1 MDLMNRF
8 QPLLELYR
16 ATQMTGSDPLGVML
30 ERTISPTEA
39 IIDGRPTIL
48 AGTNN
53 YLGMTFDPECIE
65 AAVQALRLEG
75 TGTTGSRIA
84 NGTYARHRALEQEL
98 AAFFGRAHALV
109 FSTGYQANLGT
120 ISTLVGHHDFALID
134 RDCHASIYD
143 ACRLSLGTTIR
154 FAHNDPES
162 LKSQLSAFKDRR
174 GAKLVVVEGI
184 YSILGDRAPLV
195 ELVNVARSYGAAI
208 LVDEAHSF
216 GLLGMN
222 GRGLCE
228 ELGVEKEVDFIIGT
242 FSKSAGTI
250 GGFCVSNVETFDIF
264 RITSRPF
271 MFTASLPPPIVAA
284 ASAALRVIRRRPE
297 LRAKLW
303 QNVEVL
309 YNGLRAMGF
318 IVGPDPSPIIA
329 VSMPDIPS
337 GVAFWR
343 ALLDEGVYV
352 NLAVPPATP
361 HGRTLLRCSVQAV
374 HSTEQLQVI
383 LDAFGRARERFAND
397 NGRDGADLSRVNRQ
411 S

>member
-16 ATQMTGSDPLGVML
+16 ATQATGSDPFGVML

-39 IIDGRPTIL
+39 IINGRPTIL

-53 YLGMTFDPECIE
+53 YLGLTFDPDCIE
-65 AAVQALRLEG
+65 AAIEALRLEG

-109 FSTGYQANLGT
+109 FSTGYHANLGT
-120 ISTLVGHHDFALID
+120 ISTLAGHHDFILID

-143 ACRLSLGTTIR
+143 ASRLSLATTVR
-154 FAHNDPES
+154 FTHNDPAS
-162 LKSQLSAFKDRR
+162 LRRRLEALEDRR
-174 GAKLVVVEGI
+174 GGKLVVVEGI

-216 GLLGMN
+216 GVLGRN

-228 ELGVEKEVDFIIGT
+228 ELGVEDEVDFIVGT
-242 FSKSAGTI
+242 FSKSGGTI
-250 GGFCVSNVETFDIF
+250 GGFCVSNVESFDIF
-264 RITSRPF
+264 KITSRPF
-271 MFTASLPPPIVAA
+271 MFTASLPPSIVAA
-284 ASAALRVIRRRPE
+284 ASAALKIISSRPE
-297 LRAKLW
+297 LRVKLRA
-303 QNVEVL
+303 NVEFL
-309 YNGLRAMGF
+309 YNELRAIGL
-318 IVGPDPSPIIA
+318 ILGPDPSPIIA
-329 VSMPDIPS
+329 VSMPDLPS
-337 GVAFWR
+337 GMAFWR
-343 ALLDEGVYV
+343 ALLDDGVYV

-361 HGRTLLRCSVQAV
+361 HGRTLLRCSVLAV
-374 HSTEQLQVI
+374 HSSEQLQAI
-383 LDAFGRARERFAND
+383 LGAFRRAREHLPNH
-397 NGRDGADLSRVNRQ
+397 NGRDGTDP
-411 S
+411 

>member
-1 MDLMNRF
+1 MERF

-16 ATQMTGSDPLGVML
+16 TVRATGSDPLGVIL

-39 IIDGRPTIL
+39 IINGRPTIL

-53 YLGMTFDPECIE
+53 YLGLTRDPECIE

-84 NGTYARHRALEQEL
+84 NGTYPYHRHLEQEL
-98 AAFFGRAHALV
+98 ADFFGRAKALV

-120 ISTLVGHHDFALID
+120 ISALAGQHDFVLID

-143 ACRLSLGTTIR
+143 ACRLSLASTIR
-154 FAHNDPES
+154 FTHNDPDS
-162 LKSQLSAFKDRR
+162 LKRRLAALNDRR
-174 GAKLVVVEGI
+174 GVKLVVVEGI

-195 ELVNVARSYGAAI
+195 ELVKVARSYHATI

-216 GLLGMN
+216 GVLGTY

-228 ELGVEKEVDFIIGT
+228 EQGVEEEVDFIVGT

-250 GGFCVSNVETFDIF
+250 GGFCVSNLEACDTF

-284 ASAALRVIRRRPE
+284 ASVALKIIRSRPE

-303 QNVEVL
+303 ANVELV

-329 VSMPDIPS
+329 VRMPDLFS
-337 GVAFWR
+337 GLAFWR
-343 ALLDEGVYV
+343 ALLNEGVYV

-361 HGRTLLRCSVQAV
+361 QGRTVLRCSVLAV
-374 HSTEQLQVI
+374 HSTEQLLAV
-383 LDAFGRARERFAND
+383 LGAFRRVREGLLES
-397 NGRDGADLSRVNRQ
+397 NGLGGPDL
-411 S
+411 

>member
-1 MDLMNRF
+1 MDLMDRF
-8 QPLLELYR
+8 HLELYR
-16 ATQMTGSDPLGVML
+16 TERATGSDPLGVIL
-30 ERTISPTEA
+30 ERVISPTEA
-39 IIDGRPTIL
+39 IINGRPTIL

-53 YLGMTFDPECIE
+53 YLGLTCAPECIE

-84 NGTYARHRALEQEL
+84 NGTYARHRDLEQEL
-98 AAFFGRAHALV
+98 AGFFDRAHALV

-120 ISTLVGHHDFALID
+120 ISTLVGHHDFVLID

-143 ACRLSLGTTIR
+143 ACRLSLATTIR

-162 LKSQLSAFKDRR
+162 LERRLAAISGRR
-174 GAKLVVVEGI
+174 GAKVVVVEGI

-195 ELVNVARSYGAAI
+195 EVVKVASSYGAMI

-216 GLLGMN
+216 GVLGAH

-228 ELGVEKEVDFIIGT
+228 EQGVEENVDFIVGT
-242 FSKSAGTI
+242 FSKSVGTI
-250 GGFCVSNVETFDIF
+250 GGFCVSNLEACDTF

-284 ASAALRVIRRRPE
+284 ASAALKIIRSRPE

-303 QNVEVL
+303 ANVELV
-309 YNGLRAMGF
+309 YNGLRAMAF

-329 VSMPDIPS
+329 VSMPDLFS
-337 GVAFWR
+337 GLAFWR
-343 ALLDEGVYV
+343 ALLHEGVYV

-361 HGRTLLRCSVQAV
+361 HGRTVLRCSVLAV
-374 HSTEQLQVI
+374 HSTEQLLSV
-383 LDAFGRARERFAND
+383 LGAFRRVRERLLDSN
-397 NGRDGADLSRVNRQ
+397 RGAGPDL
-411 S
+411 

>member
-16 ATQMTGSDPLGVML
+16 ASQATGSDPLGVML

-39 IIDGRPTIL
+39 IINGRPTIL

-53 YLGMTFDPECIE
+53 YLGLSFDPECIE
-65 AAVQALRLEG
+65 AAIDALRLEG

-84 NGTYARHRALEQEL
+84 NGTYARHRALEEEL

-109 FSTGYQANLGT
+109 YPTGYQANLGT
-120 ISTLVGHHDFALID
+120 ISTLAGHHDFILID

-143 ACRLSLGTTIR
+143 ACRLSRATTVR
-154 FAHNDPES
+154 FPHNDPDS
-162 LKSQLSAFKDRR
+162 LKRRLEALKDRR
-174 GAKLVVVEGI
+174 GGKLVVVEGI

-195 ELVNVARSYGAAI
+195 ELVRVARSYGAAI

-216 GLLGMN
+216 GVRGAH

-228 ELGVEKEVDFIIGT
+228 ELGVDDEVDFIVGT

-250 GGFCVSNVETFDIF
+250 GGFCVSNVESFDAF
-264 RITSRPF
+264 KITSRPF

-284 ASAALRVIRRRPE
+284 ASAALKIISGRPE
-297 LRAKLW
+297 LRARLRA
-303 QNVEVL
+303 NVEFL
-309 YNGLRAMGF
+309 YNELRAAGF
-318 IVGPDPSPIIA
+318 ILGPDPSPIIA
-329 VSMPDIPS
+329 VSMPDLPS
-337 GVAFWR
+337 GLAFWR
-343 ALLDEGVYV
+343 ALLDQGVYV

-361 HGRTLLRCSVQAV
+361 NGRTLLRCSVVAV
-374 HSTEQLQVI
+374 HSSEQLRAI
-383 LDAFGRARERFAND
+383 LGAFRRAREHFPNH
-397 NGRDGADLSRVNRQ
+397 NGRNSTVP
-411 S
+411 

>member
-1 MDLMNRF
+1 MHLMDRF
-8 QPLLELYR
+8 QPLLDLYR
-16 ATQMTGSDPLGVML
+16 TVRATGSDPLGVIL
-30 ERTISPTEA
+30 ERIISPSEA
-39 IIDGRPTIL
+39 IINGRSTIL

-53 YLGMTFDPECIE
+53 YLGLTHDPECIE

-84 NGTYARHRALEQEL
+84 NGTYAHHRHLEQEL
-98 AAFFGRAHALV
+98 ADFFGRAQALV

-120 ISTLVGHHDFALID
+120 ISALVGQHDFVLID

-143 ACRLSLGTTIR
+143 ACRLSRATTIR
-154 FAHNDPES
+154 FTHNDPDS
-162 LKSQLSAFKDRR
+162 LKRRLAALNDRR
-174 GAKLVVVEGI
+174 GVKLVVVEGI

-195 ELVNVARSYGAAI
+195 ELVKVARSCRATI

-216 GLLGMN
+216 GVLGRY

-228 ELGVEKEVDFIIGT
+228 EQGVEEEVDFIVGT
-242 FSKSAGTI
+242 FSKSVGTI
-250 GGFCVSNVETFDIF
+250 GGFCVSNLEACDTL

-284 ASAALRVIRRRPE
+284 ASAALKIIRSRPE

-303 QNVEVL
+303 ANVQLV
-309 YNGLRAMGF
+309 YNGLRAMDF

-329 VSMPDIPS
+329 VCMPDLFS
-337 GVAFWR
+337 GLRFWR
-343 ALLDEGVYV
+343 ALLNEGVYV

-361 HGRTLLRCSVQAV
+361 RGRTVLRCSVLAV
-374 HSTEQLQVI
+374 HSTEQLLAVLGAFRRVREGL
-383 LDAFGRARERFAND
+383 LDS
-397 NGRDGADLSRVNRQ
+397 NGLGGPDL
-411 S
+411 

>member
-1 MDLMNRF
+1 MDRF

-16 ATQMTGSDPLGVML
+16 TVRATGSDPLGVIL

-39 IIDGRPTIL
+39 IINGRLTIL

-53 YLGMTFDPECIE
+53 YLGLTRDPECIE

-84 NGTYARHRALEQEL
+84 NGTYAHHRHLEQEL
-98 AAFFGRAHALV
+98 ADFFGRAEALV

-120 ISTLVGHHDFALID
+120 ISTLAGQHDFVLID

-143 ACRLSLGTTIR
+143 ACRLSLATTIR
-154 FAHNDPES
+154 FTHNDPDS
-162 LKSQLSAFKDRR
+162 LKRRLAALNDRR
-174 GAKLVVVEGI
+174 GVKLVVVEGI

-195 ELVNVARSYGAAI
+195 ELVKVARSYQATI

-216 GLLGMN
+216 GVLGTY

-228 ELGVEKEVDFIIGT
+228 EQGVEEEVDFILGT

-250 GGFCVSNVETFDIF
+250 GGFCVSNLEFCDTL

-284 ASAALRVIRRRPE
+284 ASAALKIIRSRPE

-303 QNVEVL
+303 ANVELV

-318 IVGPDPSPIIA
+318 MVGPDPSPIIA
-329 VSMPDIPS
+329 VCMPDLFS
-337 GVAFWR
+337 GLAFWR
-343 ALLDEGVYV
+343 ALLNEGVYV

-361 HGRTLLRCSVQAV
+361 RGRTVLRCSVLAV
-374 HSTEQLQVI
+374 HSTGQLLAVLGAFRRVREAL
-383 LDAFGRARERFAND
+383 LD
-397 NGRDGADLSRVNRQ
+397 SNRLGGPDP
-411 S
+411 

>member
-1 MDLMNRF
+1 MHLMERF

-16 ATQMTGSDPLGVML
+16 TVRATGSDPLGVIL

-39 IIDGRPTIL
+39 IINGRPTIL

-53 YLGMTFDPECIE
+53 YLGLTRDPECIE

-84 NGTYARHRALEQEL
+84 NGTYPYHRHLEQEL
-98 AAFFGRAHALV
+98 ADFFGRAKALV

-120 ISTLVGHHDFALID
+120 ISALAGQHDFVLID

-143 ACRLSLGTTIR
+143 ACRLSLASTIR
-154 FAHNDPES
+154 FTHNDPDS
-162 LKSQLSAFKDRR
+162 LKRRLAALNDRR
-174 GAKLVVVEGI
+174 GVKLVVVEGI

-195 ELVNVARSYGAAI
+195 ELVKVARSYHATI

-216 GLLGMN
+216 GVLGTY

-228 ELGVEKEVDFIIGT
+228 EQGVEEEVDFIVGT

-250 GGFCVSNVETFDIF
+250 GGFCVSNLEACDTF

-284 ASAALRVIRRRPE
+284 ASVALKIIRSRPE

-303 QNVEVL
+303 ANVELV

-329 VSMPDIPS
+329 VRMPDLFS
-337 GVAFWR
+337 GLAFWR
-343 ALLDEGVYV
+343 ALLNEGVYV

-361 HGRTLLRCSVQAV
+361 QGRTVLRCSVLAV
-374 HSTEQLQVI
+374 HSTEQLLAV
-383 LDAFGRARERFAND
+383 LGAFRRVREGLLES
-397 NGRDGADLSRVNRQ
+397 NGLGGPDL
-411 S
+411 

>member
-8 QPLLELYR
+8 QSLLDLYR
-16 ATQMTGSDPLGVML
+16 ANQATGSDPLGVML
-30 ERTISPTEA
+30 EKTISPTEA
-39 IIDGRPTIL
+39 IINGRATIL

-53 YLGMTFDPECIE
+53 YLGLTFDPSCIE
-65 AAVQALRLEG
+65 AAIEALRLEG

-84 NGTYARHRALEQEL
+84 NGTYARHRALEQQL

-120 ISTLVGHHDFALID
+120 ISTLAGHHDFILID

-143 ACRLSLGTTIR
+143 ACRLSLATTVR
-154 FAHNDPES
+154 FTHNDPDS
-162 LKSQLSAFKDRR
+162 LRRRLEALKDRR
-174 GAKLVVVEGI
+174 GGKLVVVEGI
-184 YSILGDRAPLV
+184 YSILGDRAPLA
-195 ELVNVARSYGAAI
+195 ELVSVALSYGAAI

-216 GLLGMN
+216 GVLGRN

-228 ELGVEKEVDFIIGT
+228 EVGVEDEVDFIVGT

-250 GGFCVSNVETFDIF
+250 GGFCVSNVQSFDTFK
-264 RITSRPF
+264 ITSRPF

-284 ASAALRVIRRRPE
+284 ASGALKIIRSRPE

-303 QNVEVL
+303 ANVQLV
-309 YNGLRAMGF
+309 YNGLRAMDF

-329 VSMPDIPS
+329 VCMPDLFS
-337 GVAFWR
+337 GLRFWR
-343 ALLDEGVYV
+343 ALLNEGVYV

-361 HGRTLLRCSVQAV
+361 RGRTVLRCSVLAV
-374 HSTEQLQVI
+374 HSTEQLLAVLGAFRRVREGL
-383 LDAFGRARERFAND
+383 LDS
-397 NGRDGADLSRVNRQ
+397 NGLGGPDL
-411 S
+411 

>member
-1 MDLMNRF
+1 MGLMNRF
-8 QPLLELYR
+8 QRLLELYR
-16 ATQMTGSDPLGVML
+16 TTQATGSDPLGIML

-39 IIDGRPTIL
+39 IVNGRPIIL

-53 YLGMTFDPECIE
+53 YLGLTFDPECIE
-65 AAVQALRLEG
+65 AAVEALRLEG

-98 AAFFGRAHALV
+98 ASFFGRAHALV

-120 ISTLVGHHDFALID
+120 ISTLVGHHDFVLID

-143 ACRLSLGTTIR
+143 ACKLSLATTIR
-154 FAHNDPES
+154 FNHNDAGN
-162 LKSQLSAFKDRR
+162 LKSRLEALKDRR
-174 GAKLVVVEGI
+174 GFKLVVVEGI

-195 ELVNVARSYGAAI
+195 ELASVARSYGAAI

-216 GLLGMN
+216 GVLGRN

-228 ELGVEKEVDFIIGT
+228 ELGVEEEMDFIVGT

-250 GGFCVSNVETFDIF
+250 GGFCVSNIDSFDIF
-264 RITSRPF
+264 RIASRPF

-284 ASAALRVIRRRPE
+284 ASAALKIIRSRPQ

-303 QNVEVL
+303 HNVEQL

-318 IVGPDPSPIIA
+318 ILGPDPSPIIA
-329 VSMPDIPS
+329 VSMPDLAS

-343 ALLDEGVYV
+343 AVLDEGVYV
-352 NLAVPPATP
+352 NLAVPQATP
-361 HGRTLLRCSVQAV
+361 QGRPLLRCSALAV
-374 HSTEQLQVI
+374 HSSEQLHAI
-383 LDAFGRARERFAND
+383 LDAFRRARDRCFKH
-397 NGRDGADLSRVNRQ
+397 NGRGGL
-411 S
+411 

>member
-1 MDLMNRF
+1 MHLMDRF
-8 QPLLELYR
+8 QPLLDLYR
-16 ATQMTGSDPLGVML
+16 TVRATGSDPLGVIL
-30 ERTISPTEA
+30 ERIISPSEA
-39 IIDGRPTIL
+39 IINGRPTIL

-53 YLGMTFDPECIE
+53 YLGLTHDPECIE

-84 NGTYARHRALEQEL
+84 NGTYAHHRHLEQEL
-98 AAFFGRAHALV
+98 ADFFGRAQALV

-120 ISTLVGHHDFALID
+120 ISALVGQHDFVLID

-143 ACRLSLGTTIR
+143 ACRLSRATTIR
-154 FAHNDPES
+154 FTHNDPDS
-162 LKSQLSAFKDRR
+162 LKRRLAALNDRR
-174 GAKLVVVEGI
+174 GVKLVVVEGV

-195 ELVNVARSYGAAI
+195 ELVKVARSYRATI

-216 GLLGMN
+216 GVLGRY

-228 ELGVEKEVDFIIGT
+228 EQGVEEVDFIVGT
-242 FSKSAGTI
+242 FSKSVGTI
-250 GGFCVSNVETFDIF
+250 GGFCVSNLEACDTL

-284 ASAALRVIRRRPE
+284 ASAALKIIRSRPE

-303 QNVEVL
+303 ANVQLV
-309 YNGLRAMGF
+309 YNGLRAMDF

-329 VSMPDIPS
+329 VCMPDLFS
-337 GVAFWR
+337 GLRFWR
-343 ALLDEGVYV
+343 ALLNEGVYV

-361 HGRTLLRCSVQAV
+361 RGRTVLRCSVLAV
-374 HSTEQLQVI
+374 HSTEQLLAVLGAFRRVREGL
-383 LDAFGRARERFAND
+383 LDS
-397 NGRDGADLSRVNRQ
+397 NGLGGPDL
-411 S
+411 

>member
-1 MDLMNRF
+1 MHLMERF

-16 ATQMTGSDPLGVML
+16 TVRATGSDPLGVIL

-39 IIDGRPTIL
+39 IINGRPTIL

-53 YLGMTFDPECIE
+53 YLGLTRDPECIE

-84 NGTYARHRALEQEL
+84 NGTYPYHRHLEQEL
-98 AAFFGRAHALV
+98 ADFFGRAKALV

-120 ISTLVGHHDFALID
+120 ISALAGQHDFVLID

-143 ACRLSLGTTIR
+143 ACRLSLASTIR
-154 FAHNDPES
+154 FTHNDPDS
-162 LKSQLSAFKDRR
+162 LKRRLAALNDRR
-174 GAKLVVVEGI
+174 GVKLVVVEGI

-195 ELVNVARSYGAAI
+195 ELVKVARSYHATI

-216 GLLGMN
+216 GVLGTY

-228 ELGVEKEVDFIIGT
+228 EQGVEEEVDFIVGT

-250 GGFCVSNVETFDIF
+250 GGFCVSNLEACDTF

-284 ASAALRVIRRRPE
+284 ASVALKIIRSRPE

-303 QNVEVL
+303 ANVELV

-329 VSMPDIPS
+329 VRMPDLFS
-337 GVAFWR
+337 GLAFWR
-343 ALLDEGVYV
+343 ALLNEGVYV

-361 HGRTLLRCSVQAV
+361 QGRTVLRCSVLAV
-374 HSTEQLQVI
+374 HSTEQLLAVLGAFRRVREGL
-383 LDAFGRARERFAND
+383 LDS
-397 NGRDGADLSRVNRQ
+397 NGLGGPDL
-411 S
+411 

>member
-8 QPLLELYR
+8 QSLLDLYR
-16 ATQMTGSDPLGVML
+16 ANQATGSDPLGVML
-30 ERTISPTEA
+30 EKTISPTEA
-39 IIDGRPTIL
+39 IINGRATIL

-53 YLGMTFDPECIE
+53 YLGLTFDPDCIE
-65 AAVQALRLEG
+65 AAIEALRLEG

-120 ISTLVGHHDFALID
+120 ISTLAGHHDFILID

-143 ACRLSLGTTIR
+143 ACRLSLATTIR
-154 FAHNDPES
+154 FTHNDPDS
-162 LKSQLSAFKDRR
+162 LRRRLEALKDRR
-174 GAKLVVVEGI
+174 GGKLVVVEGI

-195 ELVNVARSYGAAI
+195 ELVSVARSYGAAI

-216 GLLGMN
+216 GVLGRN

-228 ELGVEKEVDFIIGT
+228 EVGVEDEVDFIVGT

-250 GGFCVSNVETFDIF
+250 GGFCVSNVESFDTFK
-264 RITSRPF
+264 ITSRPF

-284 ASAALRVIRRRPE
+284 ASAALKIIGGRPE
-297 LRAKLW
+297 LRARLRA
-303 QNVEVL
+303 NVEFL
-309 YNGLRAMGF
+309 YSELRAAGF
-318 IVGPDPSPIIA
+318 VLGPDPSPIIA
-329 VSMPDIPS
+329 VSMPDLAS

-343 ALLDEGVYV
+343 ALLDQGVYV

-361 HGRTLLRCSVQAV
+361 HGRTLLRCSVLAV
-374 HSTEQLQVI
+374 HSSEQLRAI
-383 LDAFGRARERFAND
+383 LGAFRRAREHFPNH
-397 NGRDGADLSRVNRQ
+397 NGRNGTDP
-411 S
+411 